1 MTTTIASATG
11 PTKTTPLV
19 TPRVCFSFA
28 AYAKAV
34 VAHLRASGVP
44 IAPGLSH
51 DEFAAVESAYGFE
64 FPPDIRSVLREGLP
78 VGPGFPNWRSASR
91 QQLRLLL
98 GLPAAAILREVSAG
112 DFWPTSWAPRPENPS
127 SSSDAREF
135 LRRAPTLVPIYRQFY
150 IPASPCLAG
159 NPVFYVRGG
168 DVKLA
173 GLDLADFF
181 RRERPRGWA
190 AGAPVPA
197 WAATSARRVDFW
209 TDLAEEAAWRERER
223 ICSPWEARVEQLLQ
237 EARQRLKEA
246 GWAEEEVAEM
256 IAPASDAPAVGD
268 SPCSEIRGEGGVL
281 RHVKLLSLA
290 LLRGGWSAG
299 EVVESMGWTTKRAA
313 AVEAGH
319 KSISASKRPESK
331 WLFSEL
337 KK

>member
-1 MTTTIASATG
+1 MKTTIASA
-11 PTKTTPLV
+11 PTPPV

-64 FPPDIRSVLREGLP
+64 FPPDICSILREGLP

-91 QQLRLLL
+91 QQLRLLI
-98 GLPAAAILREVSAG
+98 GLPTAAILREVSAG
-112 DFWPTSWAPRPENPS
+112 DFWLTSWAPRPENPS
-127 SSSDAREF
+127 SAASAARDF
-135 LRRAPTLVPIYRQFY
+135 LRRAPPLVPIYRQFY
-150 IPASPCLAG
+150 IPASPCVAG

-197 WAATSARRVDFW
+197 WAAISARRMDFW
-209 TDLAEEAAWRERER
+209 TELAEKAAWRERER
-223 ICSPWEARVEQLLQ
+223 ICSPWEARVEQLLL
-237 EARQRLKEA
+237 EASQRLKKA

-256 IAPASDAPAVGD
+256 IAPASDAAAVGV
-268 SPCSEIRGEGGVL
+268 SAGPELRGKIGVL
-281 RHVKLLSLA
+281 RHAKLLSLA

-299 EVVESMGWTTKRAA
+299 EVVESMGWTTSRAA
-313 AVEAGH
+313 TVEGGTR
-319 KSISASKRPESK
+319 IDRRV
-331 WLFSEL
+331 
-337 KK
+337 